1 MNEES
6 RLDGTD
12 DRDLAALLAAAGPL
26 PRPSPQAMA
35 EARAAV
41 EAEWRA
47 AVAARRNRQR
57 TTTWAAAAGIAVAAV
72 AVWIARPWVQPTHE
86 LVGSVERIVG
96 DVEQD
101 RGRGR
106 WTALAATDAVAA
118 GTRLRTGSDGRAAL
132 QLGNGIELRLD
143 SRTVIAFEEPGRAT
157 LAEGAVYVDAGAEP
171 GAAAPDF
178 LLETPAGSVRHLGT
192 QYEARIV
199 DGALKVGIR
208 EGRVEIGRGGDKLLG
223 EAGEQLV
230 LEGGRLTRS
239 SLAATADDWD
249 WVATVTPPFSIEGRS
264 VDAFLGWA
272 GRETG
277 RVVVYAAPEVEQ
289 RAREVSLRGTVEG
302 LTPDEAVVAVLS
314 TTSLQPSL
322 ENERIYIRAATP

>member
-6 RLDGTD
+6 RMDGTD

-26 PRPSPQAMA
+26 ARPSPEAMA

-47 AVAARRNRQR
+47 AVATRRNRQR
-57 TTTWAAAAGIAVAAV
+57 TMTWAAAAGIAVAAV
-72 AVWIARPWVQPTHE
+72 AVWIARPWVQPAHE
-86 LVGSVERIVG
+86 LVGAVERIVG
-96 DVEQD
+96 EVEQD
-101 RGRGR
+101 SGRGR
-106 WTALAATDAVAA
+106 WTPLAATDALDA

-132 QLGNGIELRLD
+132 QLGSGIELRLD
-143 SRTVIAFEEPGRAT
+143 SRTVIAIAEPGRAV

-171 GAAAPDF
+171 GAATQDF
-178 LLETPAGSVRHLGT
+178 LLETPAGTVRHLGT

-199 DGALKVGIR
+199 DGALRVGIR
-208 EGRVEIGRGGDKLLG
+208 EGRVEIGSRGGKLLG

-230 LEGGRLTRS
+230 LQDGRLTRS
-239 SLAATADDWD
+239 QLAATADDWD
-249 WVATVTPPFSIEGRS
+249 WVAMVTPPFSIEGRS

-277 RVVVYAAPEVEQ
+277 RAVVYATPEAER
-289 RAREVSLRGTVEG
+289 RAREVALRGTVEG

-322 ENERIYIRAATP
+322 ESERIYIEAATP